1 MIVLPSNLPNAHLLG
16 NPHAIV
22 RIHAA
27 GRWQTAH
34 TRLPLLWRQRPISD
48 NVSGVSGKVYES
60 FDDAVADI
68 PDGASIMLSGF
79 GGPGTARNLIAAL
92 LRQGA
97 KELTLIAN
105 TPGRWQDERIDG
117 GVLVRNGRV
126 AVVRAAFTAS
136 PHPSIVTPFAEL
148 YDAGKIEAELMPQ
161 GTLAERIRAGG
172 AGIAAFYTPTGV
184 GTEMAEGKETRTF
197 NGREYVLET
206 ALRADYA
213 LIRAHRADS
222 LGNVQYHR
230 TQRNFGPVMAR
241 AAKVTI
247 VEVDEPVVEPGEI
260 DPDHVHTPGV
270 FVNRIVVVPPDALQ
284 EEATR

>member
-1 MIVLPSNLPNAHLLG
+1 M
-16 NPHAIV
+16 
-22 RIHAA
+22 
-27 GRWQTAH
+27 
-34 TRLPLLWRQRPISD
+34 
-48 NVSGVSGKVYES
+48 SGKVYES

-105 TPGRWQDERIDG
+105 TPGRWQDERTDG

-172 AGIAAFYTPTGV
+172 RGHSRFLHA
-184 GTEMAEGKETRTF
+184 
-197 NGREYVLET
+197 NGGG
-206 ALRADYA
+206 
-213 LIRAHRADS
+213 HRD
-222 LGNVQYHR
+222 GR
-230 TQRNFGPVMAR
+230 G
-241 AAKVTI
+241 
-247 VEVDEPVVEPGEI
+247 
-260 DPDHVHTPGV
+260 
-270 FVNRIVVVPPDALQ
+270 
-284 EEATR
+284 